1 MKQAYE
7 RKKWGFVSDYMRLDI
22 IYKYGGIYLD
32 TDIEMI
38 KKPDQLLYQECFG
51 CVDSSMTMNLG
62 SGFGAIPKTKSYEN
76 SEIIMMESHLLKKMV
91 PKIILLVI
99 VIHIMF

>member
-1 MKQAYE
+1 MNE
-7 RKKWGFVSDYMRLDI
+7 KKWGFVSDYMRLDI

-51 CVDSSMTMNLG
+51 CV
-62 SGFGAIPKTKSYEN
+62 GFFNDNEFRIRIWCNT
-76 SEIIMMESHLLKKMV
+76 
-91 PKIILLVI
+91 
-99 VIHIMF
+99 

>member
-1 MKQAYE
+1 
-7 RKKWGFVSDYMRLDI
+7 MRLDI

-62 SGFGAIPKTKSYEN
+62 SGFGAIPKTKIIRELRDYYDGITFIKEDGSEDNTSCNSHSY
-76 SEIIMMESHLLKKMV
+76 HVLKNGE
-91 PKIILLVI
+91 
-99 VIHIMF
+99 

>member
-38 KKPDQLLYQECFG
+38 KNQINCYIRNVSD
-51 CVDSSMTMNLG
+51 VW
-62 SGFGAIPKTKSYEN
+62 
-76 SEIIMMESHLLKKMV
+76 
-91 PKIILLVI
+91 ILQ
-99 VIHIMF
+99 